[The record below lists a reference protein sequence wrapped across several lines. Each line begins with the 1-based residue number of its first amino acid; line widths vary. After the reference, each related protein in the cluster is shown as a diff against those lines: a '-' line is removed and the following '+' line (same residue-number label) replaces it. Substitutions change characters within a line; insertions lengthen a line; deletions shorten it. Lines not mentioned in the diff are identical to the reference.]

1 MLKDFLDLPPSL
13 RYRTGSEHEPI
24 QFFSEALCSS
34 TSFKLMLGFFSSSA
48 ISLLSYGFSVF
59 LFNEG
64 SMKLLINTAITDED
78 REAFKGKDSSYF
90 YSTGFN
96 LRDIK
101 KLSATLSKRDRHFFE
116 CLSFLIA
123 KKRIELKIISPNNRI
138 GISHSKCG
146 FFSDGTNKVAFEG
159 SCNFTRYAMLENI
172 ESLSVFPSWEGSDL
186 KRIQAIEEDFDRT
199 FRGEDP
205 SVVTIDATELTES
218 IVEYFPPKELKEL
231 LKQEIE
237 FESQNEIPLPTKVT
251 QSLQKS
257 RDTLVRIESE
267 PHFPFEAGPRG
278 YQIEAFKNW
287 KINGQKG
294 LFAMATGTGKTITAL
309 NTLLEIYKR
318 EKSYKAIILVPTKT
332 LADQWE
338 KECRSFNFQ
347 HVIQVSDN
355 PDWRKELERNK
366 ALSSYGVS
374 GLESSFIVICVYRSF
389 GDEEKFRELTS
400 FSKKDLSHLLLIAD
414 EAHCLGARNL
424 INKLP
429 RIKFARRL
437 GLSAT
442 PERQFQ
448 EGVTK
453 QLLEFFG
460 ALDHPTYEY
469 SMKKAIE
476 DGILCPYVYHPK
488 IVTLTP
494 EELEKY
500 KVISKQIAK
509 LWNFSTQLNSDG
521 LSGNSALDMLL
532 LKRKRIIHKAYNKL
546 QAFKEIVQEIFKM
559 QGSLR
564 YTLVYAPEG
573 SAEEKNSGGSDH
585 LIDEFTRVI
594 RELDRRI
601 TVCQFTGESKNRE
614 EIIKRFADGSIEV
627 LTSMKCL
634 DEGVDVPQAKNAIFC
649 ASTGNP
655 RQYIQRRGR
664 ILRRCKG
671 KREAIIY
678 DLLVDPGSMGTED
691 IEIERRLVEGELR
704 RVFEFASL
712 AENRNRILFT
722 TIVPLLEKYKI
733 QMDMTKDEHD

>member
-64 SMKLLINTAITDED
+64 HMKLLINTAITDED
-78 REAFKGKDSSYF
+78 KEAFKGKESSF
-90 YSTGFN
+90 FCSSGFD

-101 KLSATLSKRDRHFFE
+101 KLSATLSKRDKHFFE

-123 KKRIELKIISPNNRI
+123 KKRIELKVLRPNNRN

-146 FFSDGTNKVAFEG
+146 IFSDGTNKIAFEG

-172 ESLSVFPSWEGSDL
+172 ESLSVFPSWEGSEL
-186 KRIQAIEEDFDRT
+186 KRIQAIEEDFERT
-199 FRGEDP
+199 FQGKDP
-205 SVVTIDATELTES
+205 SVVTMDANELEES
-218 IVEYFPPKELKEL
+218 ILEYFPPKELKEL

-237 FESQNEIPLPTKVT
+237 FEAQSENSLPPNVKR
-251 QSLQKS
+251 SLQKA
-257 RDTLVRIESE
+257 RKTLVKLESE
-267 PHFPFEAGPRG
+267 PRFPFISGPRD

-287 KINGQKG
+287 KANRQKG
-294 LFAMATGTGKTITAL
+294 LFEMATGTGKTITAL
-309 NTLLEIYKR
+309 NILLEVYKK
-318 EKSYKAIILVPTKT
+318 EGSYKAIILVPTKT
-332 LADQWE
+332 LAEQWE
-338 KECRSFNFQ
+338 KECRAFNFQ

-355 PDWRKELERNK
+355 PNWRNELETNK
-366 ALSSYGVS
+366 MLSAYEVA
-374 GLESSFIVICVYRSF
+374 GLESSFIVICLYRSF
-389 GDEEKFRELTS
+389 GTEDKFRELIS
-400 FSKKDLSHLLLIAD
+400 FPKNDLSRLLFVAD
-414 EAHCLGARNL
+414 EAHCLGAKNL
-424 INKLP
+424 ILKLP
-429 RIKFARRL
+429 RIPFARRL

-448 EGVTK
+448 ESVTK

-476 DGILCPYVYHPK
+476 DGILCPYVYYPR
-488 IVTLTP
+488 IVTLTA

-500 KVISKQIAK
+500 KEISKKISR
-509 LWNFSTQLNSDG
+509 LWNISTKLDFEG

-532 LKRKRIIHKAYNKL
+532 LQRKRILHKAHNKL
-546 QAFKEIVQEIFKM
+546 QVFKEIIREVFNA
-559 QGSLR
+559 QGSLK
-564 YTLVYAPEG
+564 YTLVYVPEG
-573 SAEEKNSGGSDH
+573 YSDENESSQH
-585 LIDEFTRVI
+585 LIDEFTRAI
-594 RELDRRI
+594 RELDKGI
-601 TVCQFTGESKNRE
+601 IVCQFTGETKNRD
-614 EIIKRFADGSIEV
+614 EIIKRFADGSINV

-634 DEGVDVPQAKNAIFC
+634 DEGIDVPQAKNAIFC

-664 ILRRCKG
+664 ILRKCKG
-671 KREAIIY
+671 KRLATIY
-678 DLLVDPGSMGTED
+678 DLLVDPGSLEGED
-691 IEIERRLVEGELR
+691 ADIERRLVESELR

-712 AENRNRILFT
+712 AENRNSILVT
-722 TIVPLLEKYKI
+722 LVPLLERYNI
-733 QMDMTKDEHD
+733 QMDIKNE

>member
-13 RYRTGSEHEPI
+13 RYRTGSEREPI

-64 SMKLLINTAITDED
+64 HMKLLINTAITDED
-78 REAFKGKDSSYF
+78 REAFKGENSGYF
-90 YSTGFN
+90 CSPGFD

-101 KLSATLSKRDRHFFE
+101 KLSATLSKRDKHFFE

-123 KKRIELKIISPNNRI
+123 KKRIELKVLRPNNRN

-146 FFSDGTNKVAFEG
+146 IFSDGTNKIAFEG

-199 FRGEDP
+199 FQGKDP
-205 SVVTIDATELTES
+205 SVVTIDANELEES
-218 IVEYFPPKELKEL
+218 ILEYFPPKELKEL
-231 LKQEIE
+231 LRQEIE
-237 FESQNEIPLPTKVT
+237 FETQSEISLPPAVR
-251 QSLQKS
+251 QSLQKA
-257 RDTLVRIESE
+257 RETLEKIESE
-267 PHFPFEAGPRG
+267 PRFPFYSGPRD

-287 KINGQKG
+287 KANGQKG

-309 NTLLEIYKR
+309 NILLEIYKKER
-318 EKSYKAIILVPTKT
+318 GYTAIILVPTKT

-338 KECRSFNFQ
+338 KECKSFNFR

-355 PDWRKELERNK
+355 PDWINELERNK
-366 ALSSYGVS
+366 RLLSYGVT
-374 GLESSFIVICVYRSF
+374 GLESSFIVICLYRSF
-389 GDEEKFRELTS
+389 GIEEKFRELTE
-400 FSKKDLSHLLLIAD
+400 FSKKCLSHLLFIAD
-414 EAHCLGARNL
+414 EAHCLGAQNL
-424 INKLP
+424 IGKLP
-429 RIKFARRL
+429 KIKFARRI

-448 EGVTK
+448 EDVTK
-453 QLLEFFG
+453 KLLEFFG
-460 ALDHPTYEY
+460 AASQPTYEY

-476 DGILCPYVYHPK
+476 DRVLCPYVYYPR

-500 KVISKQIAK
+500 KEISKKIAR
-509 LWNFSTQLNSDG
+509 LWSISTHLNSEG
-521 LSGNSALDMLL
+521 LSDDSALDMLL
-532 LKRKRIIHKAYNKL
+532 LQRKRIIHKARNKL
-546 QAFKEIVQEIFKM
+546 TAFKEIIGEVFKF
-559 QGSLR
+559 QGSLKH
-564 YTLVYAPEG
+564 TLVYVPEG
-573 SAEEKNSGGSDH
+573 YSEDNDEGGNQH
-585 LIDEFTRVI
+585 LIDEFTRAI
-594 RELDRRI
+594 RDLDERI
-601 TVCQFTGESKNRE
+601 TVCQFTGESKNRD
-614 EIIKRFADGSIEV
+614 EIIKGFADGSINV

-664 ILRRCKG
+664 ILRKSSG
-671 KREAIIY
+671 KTFATIY
-678 DLLVDPGSMGTED
+678 DLLVDPGSLGGED
-691 IEIERRLVEGELR
+691 AEIEKRLMESELR
-704 RVFEFASL
+704 RVYKFATL
-712 AENRNRILFT
+712 AENTSNILLT
-722 TIVPLLEKYKI
+722 LLPLLEKYDI
-733 QMDMTKDEHD
+733 QMEMTNE